1 MNITEALN
9 NSYSLLS
16 NVSKTYK
23 LDAEVLL
30 AHVLN
35 KKNRLDIYLDINQ
48 KLNKKE
54 KEEFEDLVKQRAKK
68 KPVSKII
75 NQKSFWNFDFDIS
88 KKILI
93 PRPETE
99 VLIEMV
105 TKKFNKKRDL
115 KFLDIGCGSGCISIS
130 LLDYFKKSNGTA
142 IDVSMDAVLNTRL
155 NSNNFNLNNRLQVLK
170 KNMFNYRTEKKFDLI
185 ISNPPYLKLS
195 EYINL
200 DQGIKI
206 YEPKEALIGDNLD
219 GIKFYKEIIKKFKKN
234 LKYNGY
240 FGFEIGDNQFL
251 KVKKLL
257 DLNGFVIVSKH
268 KLINNQIK
276 CLLAKKIKN
285 YALQ

>member
-1 MNITEALN
+1 MKITEALN
-9 NSYSLLS
+9 NSYRLLS

-35 KKNRLDIYLDINQ
+35 KKNRLDIYLD
-48 KLNKKE
+48 LNHELNIKE
-54 KEEFEDLVKQRAKK
+54 KEKFEDLVKQRVTK

-88 KKILI
+88 KKVLI

-115 KFLDIGCGSGCISIS
+115 KFLDIGCGSGCISVS

-142 IDVSMDAVLNTRL
+142 IDISKDAILNTRL
-155 NSNNFNLNNRLQVLK
+155 NSNNFNLSNRLKILK
-170 KNMFNYRTEKKFDLI
+170 KNMFTYRTEKKFDLI

-195 EYINL
+195 DYINL
-200 DQGIKI
+200 DHGIKI
-206 YEPKEALIGDNLD
+206 YEPKEALIGDNKEGL
-219 GIKFYKEIIKKFKKN
+219 KFYKEIIKKFKNN

-251 KVKKLL
+251 KIKKLL
-257 DLNGFVIVSKH
+257 NLHGFVIVSKH
-268 KLINNQIK
+268 KLINNQIR

>member
-35 KKNRLDIYLDINQ
+35 KKNRLDIYLDLNQ
-48 KLNKKE
+48 ELNIKE
-54 KEEFEDLVKQRAKK
+54 KEKFEDLVKQRATK

-75 NQKSFWNFDFDIS
+75 NRKSFWNFDFDIS

-115 KFLDIGCGSGCISIS
+115 KFLDIGCGSGCISVS

-142 IDVSMDAVLNTRL
+142 IDISKDAILNTRL
-155 NSNNFNLNNRLQVLK
+155 NSNNFNLSNRLKILK
-170 KNMFNYRTEKKFDLI
+170 KNMFTYRTEKKFDLI

-195 EYINL
+195 DYINL
-200 DQGIKI
+200 DHGIKI
-206 YEPKEALIGDNLD
+206 YEPKEALIGDNKEGL
-219 GIKFYKEIIKKFKKN
+219 KFYKEIIKKFKNN

-251 KVKKLL
+251 KIKKLL
-257 DLNGFVIVSKH
+257 NLHGFVIVSKH
-268 KLINNQIK
+268 KLINNQIR

>member
-88 KKILI
+88 KKVLI

>member
-1 MNITEALN
+1 MKITEALN

-30 AHVLN
+30 AHALN
-35 KKNRLDIYLDINQ
+35 KKNRLDIYLDLNQ
-48 KLNKKE
+48 ELNIKE
-54 KEEFEDLVKQRAKK
+54 KEKFEDLVKQRVTK

-88 KKILI
+88 KKVLI

-105 TKKFNKKRDL
+105 TKKFNANKDI

-130 LLDYFKKSNGTA
+130 LLDYFKKSNGIA
-142 IDVSMDAVLNTRL
+142 IDISKDAILNTQL
-155 NSNNFNLNNRLQVLK
+155 NLNNFNLNNRLKVLK
-170 KNMFNYRTEKKFDLI
+170 KNVFSFRTEKKFELI

-195 EYINL
+195 DYINL
-200 DQGIKI
+200 DHGIKI
-206 YEPKEALIGDNLD
+206 YEPKEAFIGDNKEGL
-219 GIKFYKEIIKKFKKN
+219 KFYKEIIKKFKNN

-257 DLNGFVIVSKH
+257 NLHGFVIVSEY
-268 KLINNQIK
+268 KLINNQVR

-285 YALQ
+285 YTLQ

>member
-9 NSYSLLS
+9 NSFSLLS

-35 KKNRLDIYLDINQ
+35 KKNRLDIYLDLNQ
-48 KLNKKE
+48 ELNIKE
-54 KEEFEDLVKQRAKK
+54 KKKFEDLVKQRVTK

-88 KKILI
+88 KKVLI

-105 TKKFNKKRDL
+105 TKKFNVNKDI

-130 LLDYFKKSNGTA
+130 LLDYFKKSNGAA
-142 IDVSMDAVLNTRL
+142 IDISKDAVLNTQL
-155 NSNNFNLNNRLQVLK
+155 NLNNFNLTNRLKVLK
-170 KNMFNYRTEKKFDLI
+170 KNIFSYKTEKKFDLI

-195 EYINL
+195 DYINL

-206 YEPKEALIGDNLD
+206 YEPKEALIGDNKEGL
-219 GIKFYKEIIKKFKKN
+219 KFYKEIIKKFKNN

-257 DLNGFVIVSKH
+257 NLHGFVIVSEH
-268 KLINNQIK
+268 KLINNQVR

>member
-88 KKILI
+88 KKVLI

-170 KNMFNYRTEKKFDLI
+170 KNMFNYRTEKKYDLI

>member
-1 MNITEALN
+1 MKITEALN
-9 NSYSLLS
+9 NSYRLLS

-35 KKNRLDIYLDINQ
+35 KKNRLDIYLDLNQ
-48 KLNKKE
+48 ELNIKE
-54 KEEFEDLVKQRAKK
+54 KEKFEDLVKQRVTK

-88 KKILI
+88 KKVLI

-130 LLDYFKKSNGTA
+130 LLDYFKKSNGIA
-142 IDVSMDAVLNTRL
+142 IDISKDAVLNTQL
-155 NSNNFNLNNRLQVLK
+155 NLNNFNLNNRLKVLK
-170 KNMFNYRTEKKFDLI
+170 KNVFSFGTEKKFELI

-195 EYINL
+195 DYINL
-200 DQGIKI
+200 DHSIKI
-206 YEPKEALIGDNLD
+206 YEPKEAFIGDNKEGL
-219 GIKFYKEIIKKFKKN
+219 KFYKEIIKKFKNN

-240 FGFEIGDNQFL
+240 LGFEIGDNQFL

-257 DLNGFVIVSKH
+257 NLHGFVIVSKH
-268 KLINNQIK
+268 KLINNQVR

>member
-35 KKNRLDIYLDINQ
+35 KKNRLDIYLDLNQ
-48 KLNKKE
+48 ELNIKE
-54 KEEFEDLVKQRAKK
+54 KEKFEDLVKQRATK

-75 NQKSFWNFDFDIS
+75 NRKSFWNFDFDIS

-142 IDVSMDAVLNTRL
+142 IDISKDAILNTRL
-155 NSNNFNLNNRLQVLK
+155 NSNNFNLSNRLKILK
-170 KNMFNYRTEKKFDLI
+170 KNMFTYRTEKKFDLI

-195 EYINL
+195 DYINL
-200 DQGIKI
+200 DHGIKI
-206 YEPKEALIGDNLD
+206 YEPKEALIGDNKEGL
-219 GIKFYKEIIKKFKKN
+219 KFYKEIIKKFKNN

-251 KVKKLL
+251 KIKKLL
-257 DLNGFVIVSKH
+257 NLHGFVIVSKH
-268 KLINNQIK
+268 KLINNQIR

>member
-23 LDAEVLL
+23 LDSEVLL

-35 KKNRLDIYLDINQ
+35 KKNRLDIYLDLNQ
-48 KLNKKE
+48 ELNIKE
-54 KEEFEDLVKQRAKK
+54 KEKFEDLVKQRVAK

-88 KKILI
+88 KKVLI

-105 TKKFNKKRDL
+105 TKKFNKKKDL

-130 LLDYFKKSNGTA
+130 LLDYFKKSNGAA
-142 IDVSMDAVLNTRL
+142 IDISKDAVLNTQL
-155 NSNNFNLNNRLQVLK
+155 NLNNFNLTNRLKVLK
-170 KNMFNYRTEKKFDLI
+170 KNVFYYRTGKKFDLI

-195 EYINL
+195 DYINL

-206 YEPKEALIGDNLD
+206 YEPKEALIGDNKEGL
-219 GIKFYKEIIKKFKKN
+219 KFYKEIIKKFKNN

-257 DLNGFVIVSKH
+257 NLHGFVIVSEH
-268 KLINNQIK
+268 KLINNQVR

>member
-35 KKNRLDIYLDINQ
+35 KKNRLDIYLDLNQ
-48 KLNKKE
+48 ELNIKE
-54 KEEFEDLVKQRAKK
+54 KEKFEDLVKQRVTK

-88 KKILI
+88 KKVLI

-105 TKKFNKKRDL
+105 TKKFNKKIDL
-115 KFLDIGCGSGCISIS
+115 KFLDIGCGSGCISVS

-142 IDVSMDAVLNTRL
+142 IDISKDAILNTRL
-155 NSNNFNLNNRLQVLK
+155 NSNNFNLSNRLKILK
-170 KNMFNYRTEKKFDLI
+170 KNMFTYRTEKKFDLI

-195 EYINL
+195 DYINL
-200 DQGIKI
+200 DHGIKI
-206 YEPKEALIGDNLD
+206 YEPKEALIGDNKEGL
-219 GIKFYKEIIKKFKKN
+219 KFYKEIIKKFKNN

-251 KVKKLL
+251 KIKKLL
-257 DLNGFVIVSKH
+257 NLHGFVIVSKH
-268 KLINNQIK
+268 KLINNQIR

>member
-1 MNITEALN
+1 MKITEALN
-9 NSYSLLS
+9 YSFSLLS

-35 KKNRLDIYLDINQ
+35 KKNRLDIYLDLNQ
-48 KLNKKE
+48 ELNIKE
-54 KEEFEDLVKQRAKK
+54 KEKFEDLVKQRVTK

-88 KKILI
+88 KKVLI

-105 TKKFNKKRDL
+105 TKKFNANKDI

-130 LLDYFKKSNGTA
+130 LLDYFKKSNGVA
-142 IDVSMDAVLNTRL
+142 IDISKDAVLNTKL
-155 NSNNFNLNNRLQVLK
+155 NLNNFNLTNKLKVLK
-170 KNMFNYRTEKKFDLI
+170 KNVFTYRTEKKFDLI

-195 EYINL
+195 DYINL

-206 YEPKEALIGDNLD
+206 YEPKEALIGDNKEGL
-219 GIKFYKEIIKKFKKN
+219 KFYKEIIKKFKNN

-240 FGFEIGDNQFL
+240 LGFEIGDNQFL

-257 DLNGFVIVSKH
+257 NLHGFVIVSEY
-268 KLINNQIK
+268 KLINNQVR

-285 YALQ
+285 YTLQ

>member
-35 KKNRLDIYLDINQ
+35 KKNRLDIYLDLNQ
-48 KLNKKE
+48 ELNIKE
-54 KEEFEDLVKQRAKK
+54 KEKFEDLVKQRVTK

-115 KFLDIGCGSGCISIS
+115 KFLDIGCGSGCISVS

-142 IDVSMDAVLNTRL
+142 IDISKDAILNTRL
-155 NSNNFNLNNRLQVLK
+155 NSNNFNLSNRLKILK
-170 KNMFNYRTEKKFDLI
+170 KNMFTYRTEKKFDLI

-195 EYINL
+195 DYINL
-200 DQGIKI
+200 DHGIKI
-206 YEPKEALIGDNLD
+206 YEPKEALIGDNKEGL
-219 GIKFYKEIIKKFKKN
+219 KFYKEIIKKFKNN

-251 KVKKLL
+251 KIKKLL
-257 DLNGFVIVSKH
+257 NLHGFVIVSKH
-268 KLINNQIK
+268 KLINNQIR

>member
-88 KKILI
+88 KKVLI

-170 KNMFNYRTEKKFDLI
+170 KNMFNYRTEKKYDLI

-251 KVKKLL
+251 KIKKLL
-257 DLNGFVIVSKH
+257 NLHGFVIVSKH
-268 KLINNQIK
+268 KLINNQIR

>member
-9 NSYSLLS
+9 NSFNLLS
-16 NVSKTYK
+16 TVSKTYK

-35 KKNRLDIYLDINQ
+35 KKNRLDIYLDLNQ
-48 KLNKKE
+48 ELNIKE
-54 KEEFEDLVKQRAKK
+54 KEKFEDLVKQRATK

-88 KKILI
+88 KKVLI

-130 LLDYFKKSNGTA
+130 LLDYFKKSNGIA
-142 IDVSMDAVLNTRL
+142 IDISKDAVLNTQL
-155 NSNNFNLNNRLQVLK
+155 NLNNFNLNNRLKVLK
-170 KNMFNYRTEKKFDLI
+170 KNVFSFGTEKKFELI

-195 EYINL
+195 DYINL
-200 DQGIKI
+200 DHGIKI
-206 YEPKEALIGDNLD
+206 YEPKEAFIGDNKEGL
-219 GIKFYKEIIKKFKKN
+219 KFYKEIIKKFKNN

-251 KVKKLL
+251 KIKKLL
-257 DLNGFVIVSKH
+257 NLHGFVIVSKH
-268 KLINNQIK
+268 KLINNQVR

>member
-88 KKILI
+88 KKVLI

-130 LLDYFKKSNGTA
+130 LLDYFKKSYGTA

-219 GIKFYKEIIKKFKKN
+219 GLKFYKEIIKKFKNN

-257 DLNGFVIVSKH
+257 DLHGFFIVSKH
-268 KLINNQIK
+268 KLINNQVR

>member
-1 MNITEALN
+1 MKITEALN
-9 NSYSLLS
+9 NSYRLLS

-35 KKNRLDIYLDINQ
+35 KKNRLDIYLDLDQ
-48 KLNKKE
+48 ELNIKE
-54 KEEFEDLVKQRAKK
+54 KEKFEDLVKQRATK

-88 KKILI
+88 KKVLI

-130 LLDYFKKSNGTA
+130 LLDYFKKSNGVA
-142 IDVSMDAVLNTRL
+142 IDISKDAVLNTQL
-155 NSNNFNLNNRLQVLK
+155 NLNNFNLTNRLKVLK
-170 KNMFNYRTEKKFDLI
+170 KNVFSYRTEKKFDLI

-195 EYINL
+195 DYINL

-206 YEPKEALIGDNLD
+206 YEPKVALIGDNKEGL
-219 GIKFYKEIIKKFKKN
+219 KFYKEIIKKFKNN

-257 DLNGFVIVSKH
+257 NLHGFVIVSKH
-268 KLINNQIK
+268 KLINNQVR

>member
-1 MNITEALN
+1 MKITEALN
-9 NSYSLLS
+9 NSYILLS
-16 NVSKTYK
+16 NVFKTYK

-35 KKNRLDIYLDINQ
+35 KKNRLDLYLDLNQ
-48 KLNKKE
+48 ELNIKE
-54 KEEFEDLVKQRAKK
+54 KEKFEDLVKQRLTK

-88 KKILI
+88 KKVLI

-105 TKKFNKKRDL
+105 TKKFNANKDI

-130 LLDYFKKSNGTA
+130 LLDYFKKSNGIA
-142 IDVSMDAVLNTRL
+142 IDISKDAVLNTRL
-155 NSNNFNLNNRLQVLK
+155 NSNNFNLTNRLKVLK
-170 KNMFNYRTEKKFDLI
+170 KNVFTYRTEKKFDLI

-195 EYINL
+195 DYINL

-206 YEPKEALIGDNLD
+206 YEPKEALIGDNKEGL
-219 GIKFYKEIIKKFKKN
+219 KFYKEIIKKFKNN

-257 DLNGFVIVSKH
+257 NLHGFVIVSEH
-268 KLINNQIK
+268 KLINNQVR

-285 YALQ
+285 YTLQ

>member
-88 KKILI
+88 KKVLI

-130 LLDYFKKSNGTA
+130 LLDYFKKSYGTA

-285 YALQ
+285 YTLQ

>member
-1 MNITEALN
+1 MKITEALN

-16 NVSKTYK
+16 NISKTYK
-23 LDAEVLL
+23 LDAEVML

-35 KKNRLDIYLDINQ
+35 KKKRLDIYLDLNQ
-48 KLNKKE
+48 ELNIKE
-54 KEEFEDLVKQRAKK
+54 KEKFEDLVKQRVTK

-115 KFLDIGCGSGCISIS
+115 KFLDIGCGSGCISVS

-142 IDVSMDAVLNTRL
+142 IDISKDAILNTRL
-155 NSNNFNLNNRLQVLK
+155 NSNNFNLSNRLKILK
-170 KNMFNYRTEKKFDLI
+170 KNMFTYRTEKKFDLI

-195 EYINL
+195 DYINL
-200 DQGIKI
+200 DHGIKI
-206 YEPKEALIGDNLD
+206 YEPKEALIGDNKEGL
-219 GIKFYKEIIKKFKKN
+219 KFYKEIIKKFKNN

-251 KVKKLL
+251 KIKKLL
-257 DLNGFVIVSKH
+257 NLHGFVIVSKH
-268 KLINNQIK
+268 KLINNQIR

>member
-88 KKILI
+88 KKVLI

-142 IDVSMDAVLNTRL
+142 IDVSKDAVLNTRL

-170 KNMFNYRTEKKFDLI
+170 KNMSNYRTEKKFDLI

-240 FGFEIGDNQFL
+240 LGFEIGDNQFL

>member
-88 KKILI
+88 KKVLI

-170 KNMFNYRTEKKFDLI
+170 KNMFNYRTEKKYDLI

-219 GIKFYKEIIKKFKKN
+219 GIKFYKEIIKKFKNN

>member
-35 KKNRLDIYLDINQ
+35 KKNRLDIYLDLNQ
-48 KLNKKE
+48 ELNIKE
-54 KEEFEDLVKQRAKK
+54 KEKFEDLVKQRVTR

-115 KFLDIGCGSGCISIS
+115 KFLDIGCGSGCISVS

-142 IDVSMDAVLNTRL
+142 IDISKDAILNTRL
-155 NSNNFNLNNRLQVLK
+155 NSNNFNLSNRLKILK
-170 KNMFNYRTEKKFDLI
+170 KNMFTYRTEKKFDLI

-195 EYINL
+195 DYINL
-200 DQGIKI
+200 DHGIKI
-206 YEPKEALIGDNLD
+206 YEPKEALIGDNKEGL
-219 GIKFYKEIIKKFKKN
+219 KFYKEIIKKFKNN

-251 KVKKLL
+251 KIKKLL
-257 DLNGFVIVSKH
+257 NLHGFVIVSKH
-268 KLINNQIK
+268 KLINNQIR

>member
-88 KKILI
+88 KKVLI

-142 IDVSMDAVLNTRL
+142 IDVSKDAVLNTRL
-155 NSNNFNLNNRLQVLK
+155 NSNNFNFNNRLQVLK

-219 GIKFYKEIIKKFKKN
+219 GLKFYKKIIKKFKNN

-257 DLNGFVIVSKH
+257 DLHGFVIVSKH
-268 KLINNQIK
+268 KLINNQIR